1 MYFNEQVDAPDWKQG
16 TLIAELYYTDP
27 DGDINKTKHLRY
39 EVSAEC
45 HYSTSYFH
53 GMTAVSLKNKLII
66 NTISDKV
73 HYWIENDKSDEN
85 NGLIMY
91 MRKDMNNSETSM
103 NAPKKN
109 KKRTGGLAGK
119 IAILCTVVLIAGGGV
134 YTYRQATS
142 NVPEL
147 TTFVDHEETII
158 IDSNGQEVPLT
169 PGEPKVTTKTRTSRK
184 TVMLKKPARKTR
196 TKKKTRTKE
205 STDTQR
211 NGSNDIVTKTTV
223 VTVKRQKFKKN
234 SRKKIVITKV
244 TTTTEVSVQAAG
256 SVQAQAANNTE
267 SAKTVDI
274 KTLAPKLNSAVM
286 NAYTT
291 LGFTVTIDPSV
302 SYSGY
307 FNARNQ
313 AIILQKAG
321 DTVYHEMGHF
331 LAFVAGNVDKKADF
345 TAIYNEEKGKYTGT
359 NKNYVTQNASE
370 YFAESFKDYTLNPS
384 ALQKS
389 RPKTYQAVVNALGN
403 VTAQQIN
410 KLKLAYGPI
419 WK

>member
-1 MYFNEQVDAPDWKQG
+1 
-16 TLIAELYYTDP
+16 
-27 DGDINKTKHLRY
+27 
-39 EVSAEC
+39 
-45 HYSTSYFH
+45 
-53 GMTAVSLKNKLII
+53 
-66 NTISDKV
+66 
-73 HYWIENDKSDEN
+73 
-85 NGLIMY
+85 

-256 SVQAQAANNTE
+256 SVQAKAANNTE

-403 VTAQQIN
+403 VTTQQIN